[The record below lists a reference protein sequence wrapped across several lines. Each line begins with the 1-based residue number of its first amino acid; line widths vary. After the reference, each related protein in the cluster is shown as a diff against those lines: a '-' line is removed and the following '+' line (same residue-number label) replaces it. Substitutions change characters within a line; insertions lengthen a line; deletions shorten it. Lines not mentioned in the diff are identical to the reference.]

1 MVPRAHSTR
10 PITSTIIPTVHTIGI
25 PVTNPM
31 RRRIKPK
38 IITMPPV
45 LVKNPDD
52 ADRVSFAASKR

>member
-1 MVPRAHSTR
+1 M
-10 PITSTIIPTVHTIGI
+10 PIVHTIGI

-45 LVKNPDD
+45 SVHIFQTDD
-52 ADRVSFAASKR
+52 CVRYVR